1 MARHYFIAVKL
12 PNEIKNILAEWKEM
26 IEEKTPFRSWVHK
39 EDYHITLSF
48 LGSAEERQLEKLKL
62 DLQQLAE
69 ISRFSLT
76 LQGCH
81 TFGVK
86 EQPRVFWI
94 GVEEERALFDLQKE
108 VYTICEQNGF
118 QLETRP
124 YHPHITVARKWKG
137 EEAFDKNQLP
147 ALLRRIFEVETVTL
161 YETHIE
167 RMPKYEAIYEIS
179 LQNTQA

>member
-12 PNEIKNILAEWKEM
+12 PNEIKTVLAEWKEM
-26 IEEKTPFRSWVHK
+26 IAETALFRSWVHK

-48 LGSAEERQLEKLKL
+48 LGSVEEEQLKKLKQ
-62 DLQQLAE
+62 DLQQLAG

-81 TFGVK
+81 TFGRK
-86 EQPRVFWI
+86 EQPRVFWV
-94 GVEEERALFDLQKE
+94 GVEEERALIDLQKQ

-137 EEAFDKNQLP
+137 EEKFDEKQLSVVP
-147 ALLRRIFEVETVTL
+147 LHTFEVETVTL
-161 YETHIE
+161 YETHVDQV
-167 RMPKYEAIYEIS
+167 PKYEAICEIS
-179 LQNTQA
+179 LQKTQA

>member
-1 MARHYFIAVKL
+1 MAKHYFIAVKL

-26 IEEKTPFRSWVHK
+26 IEETTPFRSWVHK

-62 DLQQLAE
+62 DLPQLAKM
-69 ISRFSLT
+69 SRFSLT

-81 TFGVK
+81 TFGVQ
-86 EQPRVFWI
+86 EQPRVFWV

-147 ALLRRIFEVETVTL
+147 SLPPRIFEVETVTV
-161 YETHIE
+161 YETHVE
-167 RMPKYEAIYEIS
+167 RVPKYEAIYEIS

>member
-12 PNEIKNILAEWKEM
+12 PNEIKNALAEWKET
-26 IEEKTPFRSWVHK
+26 IEEAALFRSWVHK

-48 LGSAEERQLEKLKL
+48 LGSAEETQLEKLKQ
-62 DLQQLAE
+62 DLQQLAK

-81 TFGVK
+81 TFGRK
-86 EQPRVFWI
+86 EQPRVFWV
-94 GVEEERALFDLQKE
+94 GVEEERALFDLQKQ

-124 YHPHITVARKWKG
+124 YHPHITIARKWKG
-137 EEAFDKNQLP
+137 EEKFDEKQLSVVP
-147 ALLRRIFEVETVTL
+147 RRTFEVETVTL
-161 YETHIE
+161 YETHVDQV
-167 RMPKYEAIYEIS
+167 PKYEAIHEIS
-179 LQNTQA
+179 LQKTQA

>member
-12 PNEIKNILAEWKEM
+12 PNEIKNILAEWKE
-26 IEEKTPFRSWVHK
+26 IVEGTTPFRSWVYK

-62 DLQQLAE
+62 DLQQLAKM
-69 ISRFSLT
+69 SRFSLT

-86 EQPRVFWI
+86 EQPRVFWV
-94 GVEEERALFDLQKE
+94 GVKEERALFDLQKQ
-108 VYTICEQNGF
+108 VYTICEKNGF

-147 ALLRRIFEVETVTL
+147 VLPPRIFEVETVTL
-161 YETHIE
+161 YETHVE
-167 RMPKYEAIYEIS
+167 RVPKYEAIYEIS
-179 LQNTQA
+179 LQNAQA

>member
-12 PNEIKNILAEWKEM
+12 SNEIKNTLAEWKEI
-26 IEEKTPFRSWVHK
+26 IEETTPFRSWVHK

-62 DLQQLAE
+62 DLQQLDKM
-69 ISRFSLT
+69 SRFSLT

-86 EQPRVFWI
+86 EQPRVFWV
-94 GVEEERALFDLQKE
+94 GVKEERALFDLQKQ

-118 QLETRP
+118 QLETRT

-147 ALLRRIFEVETVTL
+147 TLPPRIFEVETVTL
-161 YETHIE
+161 YETHLE
-167 RMPKYEAIYEIS
+167 RVPKYEAIYEIS